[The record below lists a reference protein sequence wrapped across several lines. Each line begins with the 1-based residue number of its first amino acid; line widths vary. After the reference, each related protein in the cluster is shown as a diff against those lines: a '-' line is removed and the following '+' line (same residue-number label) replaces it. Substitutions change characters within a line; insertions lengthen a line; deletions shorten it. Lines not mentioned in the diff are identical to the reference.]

1 MIKLEACQ
9 KDKYPSLLVTD
20 RSDVIY
26 KNYLDFC
33 ENLPAEN
40 REQIIM
46 TSILPCLKELVSDS
60 NTHVKSAL
68 ASVIMGLS
76 TVLGKDK

>member
-1 MIKLEACQ
+1 MIFINRLFLEFCQ
-9 KDKYPSLLVTD
+9 
-20 RSDVIY
+20 
-26 KNYLDFC
+26 
-33 ENLPAEN
+33 NLPPEN

-76 TVLGKDK
+76 PVLGREKSVAKIIYSTIQTQITVL